1 MIPYDDLVA
10 ALASWRARQGLPT
23 GQLAGQPPAPAPA
36 PKPTPAPSFAAA
48 RPAAPPT
55 RPTPA
60 SSRPAA
66 VVVEPAHED
75 SVDVDESSLLEEA
88 SYEGDFAMS
97 FGAGEPGEST
107 AIGAAPAPRPVS
119 DDDEGPA
126 RPPPPRRR
134 GR

>member
-23 GQLAGQPPAPAPA
+23 GQLAGQPAAPAAA
-36 PKPTPAPSFAAA
+36 PKPTPGPAPA
-48 RPAAPPT
+48 AAPP

-66 VVVEPAHED
+66 VVMEPTHED
-75 SVDVDESSLLEEA
+75 PVDVDESSLLEES
-88 SYEGDFAMS
+88 SYESDFAMT
-97 FGAGEPGEST
+97 FPGGEPGDST
-107 AIGAAPAPRPVS
+107 AIGAAPAPRPAS

-134 GR
+134 SR

>member
-23 GQLAGQPPAPAPA
+23 GQLAGQPPAPAAA
-36 PKPTPAPSFAAA
+36 PKPAAA
-48 RPAAPPT
+48 PPPAAAPT

-66 VVVEPAHED
+66 VVMEPAHED
-75 SVDVDESSLLEEA
+75 PVDVDEASLLEES
-88 SYEGDFAMS
+88 SYESDFAVS
-97 FGAGEPGEST
+97 FGAGEPGVTT
-107 AIGAAPAPRPVS
+107 AIGAAPAPRPAC
-119 DDDEGPA
+119 DDDVGPA

-134 GR
+134 SR